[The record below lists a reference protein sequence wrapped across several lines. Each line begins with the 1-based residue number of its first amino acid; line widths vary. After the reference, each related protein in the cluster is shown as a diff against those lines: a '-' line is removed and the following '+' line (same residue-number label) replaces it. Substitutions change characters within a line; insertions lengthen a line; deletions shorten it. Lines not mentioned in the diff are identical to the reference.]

1 VHTLPQNGIRSSLFS
16 MFIEIVPLFL
26 QNLPLAGYRSFN
38 VGAGHVTTWRR
49 HRRGEQTRL
58 T

>member
-1 VHTLPQNGIRSSLFS
+1 MHALSQDGIASSLFS
-16 MFIEIVPLFL
+16 TFIEIVPLFL
-26 QNLPLAGYRSFN
+26 QNLPLAGYGSFD
-38 VGAGHVTTWRR
+38 VGAGHVATWRR